1 MKTSRWMFALAGLM
15 LGACGHSSQQARAGQ
30 DVPHAKQREAEV
42 ELATVDGLELKGH
55 AKLKEVKDGVRIT
68 LKVKNGVPGQRG
80 VHIHEIGDCSDIA
93 GKSMGSHFAPD
104 AAEHGLP
111 SEPEH
116 HFGDLG
122 NISIQE
128 SGKGELDIIVPRANL
143 RQNDAHSLLGRAV
156 VMHEQKDTGEGESGQ
171 SGAPVACA
179 VIEGD

>member
-1 MKTSRWMFALAGLM
+1 MMNARWWLVFAGVS
-15 LGACGHSSQQARAGQ
+15 GACSHSAEPARVA
-30 DVPHAKQREAEV
+30 PEMAHAEEREAEA
-42 ELATVDGLELKGH
+42 ELATVEGLELKGQ

-68 LKVKNGVPGQRG
+68 LKVKDAVPGQRG

-143 RQNDAHSLLGRAV
+143 RPDDRHSLLGRAV
-156 VMHEQKDTGEGESGQ
+156 VIHEQKDTGEGESGQ
-171 SGAPVACA
+171 SGAPMACA